1 MNELISANNLQVQI
15 NDMLNVRIQ
24 KLVDTIEEMTK
35 QSLLNNIIMKEYE
48 TILFL
53 LNVESLNSIILEIQD
68 AILKAKAKLPYNK
81 LLSFKEKLLIESI
94 IQKQAISTSFPEEA
108 LAYVTTKIAT
118 KKDILLYIIEVPQ
131 LETGVSDIITIHPLI
146 INGTRIVNIPTRI
159 IKTAE
164 KLYTTSKPND
174 FVQYQEYLQ
183 EIYDECSVSIIQG
196 KVSHCHITN
205 DNNTLIDL
213 IAQNKVLINNA
224 YKLLLRSDCEPHDRY
239 ISGNSLLTF
248 SNCSVTLNNRTFVS
262 KSILSTEEDI
272 QGAFLNLEVNRSL
285 SLNLQTLKEE
295 NMIHRK
301 MIDHLKLSQYE
312 HKNWILSI
320 IGGLSI
326 TTTSLIILIA
336 YMCLCQKKIVRKH
349 RCRKHKNSQGRGRP
363 SSNPGEVTQSI
374 AYDSGLQ

>member
-1 MNELISANNLQVQI
+1 MYNFYEIKPLERNKKKRWDTLGAAWKWLAGSPDAGDLRLVNTSMNELISANNLQVQI

-24 KLVDTIEEMTK
+24 KLVDTIEEITK

-53 LNVESLNSIILEIQD
+53 
-68 AILKAKAKLPYNK
+68 P
-81 LLSFKEKLLIESI
+81 FREKLLIESI
-94 IQKQAISTSFPEEA
+94 IQKQGISTSFPEEA

-131 LETGVSDIITIHPLI
+131 FSNTTGVSDIITIHPLI

-224 YKLLLRSDCEPHDRY
+224 YKLLLRSDCGTRDRY

-248 SNCSVTLNNRTFVS
+248 NNCSVTLNNRTFVS
-262 KSILSTEEDI
+262 K
-272 QGAFLNLEVNRSL
+272 
-285 SLNLQTLKEE
+285 
-295 NMIHRK
+295 
-301 MIDHLKLSQYE
+301 
-312 HKNWILSI
+312 
-320 IGGLSI
+320 
-326 TTTSLIILIA
+326 
-336 YMCLCQKKIVRKH
+336 
-349 RCRKHKNSQGRGRP
+349 
-363 SSNPGEVTQSI
+363 
-374 AYDSGLQ
+374 